1 LTGQVTGNVTGFATT
16 ATNLNVVATTATGNH
31 FLLFSPLSSG
41 SGIAVSADTTLTYVP
56 STDTLT
62 VSNITPIT
70 VTSSAAL
77 TSGTYLTVKT
87 NSSDDSST
95 SDFFIRG
102 LTSGDVSKFSV
113 DANGNLRATTKSF
126 DIPHP
131 TKEGMRLVYGVLEG
145 PEHGVYHRG
154 TIEGKGNLL
163 IELPDYW
170 SELVN
175 EDFTVTLTPH
185 GNYGVHIVEKSLNS
199 FIICL
204 SGNLIS
210 KKFKAIKV
218 DYLVHGSR
226 KDAPLIIEQL

>member
-1 LTGQVTGNVTGFATT
+1 
-16 ATNLNVVATTATGNH
+16 
-31 FLLFSPLSSG
+31 
-41 SGIAVSADTTLTYVP
+41 
-56 STDTLT
+56 
-62 VSNITPIT
+62 
-70 VTSSAAL
+70 L
-77 TSGTYLTVKT
+77 TST
-87 NSSDDSST
+87 
-95 SDFFIRG
+95 
-102 LTSGDVSKFSV
+102 DVSKFSV

-175 EDFTVTLTPH
+175 EDYTVTLTPH
-185 GNYGVHIVEKSLNS
+185 GNYGVHIVQKSLNS
-199 FIICL
+199 FTISL

-210 KKFKAIKV
+210 KKFKTIKV

-226 KDAPLIIEQL
+226 KDAPLIVEQPE